1 MGAAAMTLWRKLIGP
16 LVAANLLVSVGFAQ
30 AVSLDLPAD
39 SDALASQTE
48 ALSSYLLPLG
58 AFRNGEVPSRTLEG
72 KLRQSA
78 WKIDQPGQ
86 TTLEILSPLREQIR
100 QQGFEIIFECDTADC
115 GGFDFRFA
123 TTVLP
128 EPAMHVDLGDFR
140 FLSAQRGAEGLS
152 LMVSRSSSAGFVQLI
167 HIGPPDAAPITLP
180 NTPLPA
186 SAETPPPTAQT
197 AVMGDFGAALVASG
211 SVTLGDIVFP
221 SGSANLSDENLP
233 SLQNLAGWM
242 EQNPA
247 MTVAIIGHTD
257 ASGAL
262 EANIAL
268 SRKRAEAVRQRLI
281 AKYAI
286 SPNRVEA
293 QGVGYL
299 APVASNLTEGG
310 REKNRRVEVM
320 VTSTQLKP

>member
-1 MGAAAMTLWRKLIGP
+1 MGAAAVTLWRKLIGP

-30 AVSLDLPAD
+30 AVSLDLPVD
-39 SDALASQTE
+39 SDALATQTE

-58 AFRNGEVPSRTLEG
+58 AFRNGEIPSRTIEG

-78 WKIDQPGQ
+78 WKIDRPGQ
-86 TTLEILSPLREQIR
+86 TTLEILAPLREQIR

-128 EPAMHVDLGDFR
+128 EPEMHVDLGDFR
-140 FLSAQRGAEGLS
+140 FLSAQRGTEGLS

-167 HIGPPDAAPITLP
+167 HIGPPDAAPITMP
-180 NTPLPA
+180 DTPPA
-186 SAETPPPTAQT
+186 SAETPPSTVQT
-197 AVMGDFGAALVASG
+197 AVMGNFGAALVASG
-211 SVTLGDIVFP
+211 SVTLGDMVFP
-221 SGSANLSDENLP
+221 SGSANLPEEDLP
-233 SLQNLAGWM
+233 SLQNLAEWM

-247 MTVAIIGHTD
+247 MAVAIIGHTD

-281 AKYAI
+281 TKYAI
-286 SPNRVEA
+286 NPNRVEA